1 MITIGSIVLTVAS
14 LTLAVV
20 FARKKTRIRVG
31 FDVARAVIGVGA
43 ILAMAMITNVVTPV
57 IAVLVAIA
65 VGVGLGFTQGST
77 VEISA
82 GEKGLYAKRTPIALV
97 GWGAGIILMQAA
109 GIASRTGAVQLGQTV
124 AWFSACM
131 GIGLIVG
138 RTGPLNKNLA
148 RTGVATVIIALA
160 LPATALITGMTSSAE
175 AQGIQLTDDE
185 ICALTAPNRYAPST
199 NYASLYDP
207 GDRRY
212 DNDFSFSGEPIEEA
226 IAGCM
231 SQGREDYTGTS
242 VDFFVYLFASE
253 DEALSRFQSEMAM
266 GADWYAEFEGDSVSD
281 DSWDSTQ
288 SYNKGDLSEFGLPGR
303 WFSVGGVANRVVTVV
318 GPFMLFGNAYDLGF
332 FLGEKGADG
341 YRRPVTLIETMITPM
356 AETVHNI
363 EAFLAESVPPSDV
376 PPPESTPAITSTL
389 APPVD
394 TSGTSNAGDTALPP
408 PPSGS
413 AGPVTP
419 EEAAGQ
425 AIAGLIA
432 AAAIGLITWGEATG
446 EITRILSGLGGSGNG
461 APPKPSAP
469 PPPSGPPGSPPPP
482 PLLDENGNPMT
493 VSDGTVRDAAGNP
506 VPAGKV
512 EWVDGYGNVS
522 WISRSD
528 AVDRVAAEKA
538 ARRANEEWLGRRA
551 REAETTWMDDQR
563 DQASVRRAGEE
574 QAARERAAERE
585 ALDDWGRRIQDRD
598 ALDRRQGILEA
609 DSARK
614 ATDEWWWED
623 FYDEYQRGIKEDM
636 AALPGELYDG
646 TGNAIRWVHG
656 ELSDPENWRVAGET
670 ILGSAKDAGGLIVGD
685 RATVTKVGGTMQA
698 GAKTAV
704 RIAGVLWD
712 AARDDPAGAAVGV
725 AKAVL
730 GADNWSKVIDKSVP
744 VSERLGRAIWG
755 VFDTGGILMGAGA
768 GAARVLDAVSDLA
781 RGADAL
787 GDAARA
793 TDAISDAARAADGIG
808 DAARAADAAADA
820 ARAGDAVGDAARAG
834 GMADDAIRVSDDALD
849 AARAGDAVS
858 DTGRVAGRGKV
869 PGYATDPIDDIRH
882 LPEGAEI
889 VHPRLLAQTGY
900 SEHQIAAMRNLAQKE
915 NVIIGARTTNI
926 ESARHIRAG
935 RAMPKPIDIK
945 SKTINELDTFLGARP
960 QDKGLV
966 GYFEPR
972 RPDLSK
978 VPDNLHA
985 DVLKRYDDRLAD
997 FRKYSSDV
1005 DRMVQEGTLFP
1016 DKVRGVLVDSRTG
1029 LPYAGD
1035 IDPVFFK
1042 DATTGDFLSADR
1054 YLEVVEKF
1062 KRSGA
1067 MGQHGAEVN
1076 IIGDLTMGQEL
1087 GSPEWREAYESA
1099 IELQNKLSANHI
1111 SGAET
1116 VVQIGP
1122 DGVLRRGPRFDT
1134 GLPIAE
1140 IARPKGFE
1148 V

>member
-1 MITIGSIVLTVAS
+1 VGEGLARVITIGSIVLTVAS
-14 LTLAVV
+14 LTLAFV
-20 FARKKTRIRVG
+20 FARKRSRIRVR
-31 FDVARAVIGVGA
+31 FDVARAIIGITA
-43 ILAMAMITNVVTPV
+43 IVVMAAITNVVTPV
-57 IAVLVAIA
+57 IAVLVSVA
-65 VGVGLGFTQGST
+65 VGIGLGFTQGST
-77 VEISA
+77 LEISA
-82 GEKGLYAKRTPIALV
+82 GKRGLYAKRTPIALV

-148 RTGVATVIIALA
+148 RTGVATVIIALI
-160 LPATALITGMTSSAE
+160 LPITALATGPHAPASA
-175 AQGIQLTDDE
+175 QSIQLSRDDV
-185 ICALTAPNRYAPST
+185 CALT
-199 NYASLYDP
+199 P
-207 GDRRY
+207 GDGSWGSVEGELSFNHY
-212 DNDFSFSGEPIEEA
+212 DEQTDQFIFFTVSAPDATVECANRLEEGHPDGTWFQVGVLLFPSEAAAAAAHETLASSFRVYATTDVLAGAGIAGGDAVRFDFGYYDRA
-226 IAGCM
+226 IATVGPFLVI
-231 SQGREDYTGTS
+231 GGYDGGYDYKTEEYDVILAERMAVAVSNIEKVLPSSSAPPDTS
-242 VDFFVYLFASE
+242 
-253 DEALSRFQSEMAM
+253 
-266 GADWYAEFEGDSVSD
+266 SD
-281 DSWDSTQ
+281 DSPS
-288 SYNKGDLSEFGLPGR
+288 
-303 WFSVGGVANRVVTVV
+303 A
-318 GPFMLFGNAYDLGF
+318 
-332 FLGEKGADG
+332 
-341 YRRPVTLIETMITPM
+341 
-356 AETVHNI
+356 
-363 EAFLAESVPPSDV
+363 VPPTPSGDVSDEPDV
-376 PPPESTPAITSTL
+376 E
-389 APPVD
+389 
-394 TSGTSNAGDTALPP
+394 GTAAPP
-408 PPSGS
+408 PPSAS
-413 AGPVTP
+413 TDPISP

-482 PLLDENGNPMT
+482 PLLDENGNQMT

-506 VPAGKV
+506 APAGKV

-522 WISRSD
+522 WISRAD